1 MTEKPESHEIAVR
14 FRELLAAWNSRQA
27 NVFASL
33 FSETALVIGY
43 DGSQMTGR
51 AEVESSLQAI
61 FSHHETAAYVS
72 KVRSVRQLGPDV
84 AILHAVVG
92 MIPPGQSDLS
102 PDRNAVQTLVGHRT
116 SAGWQIENFQ
126 NTPAAF
132 HGRPEL
138 GDQLT
143 EELRTVLR
151 QR

>member
-1 MTEKPESHEIAVR
+1 MTVKPESHEVAVR
-14 FRELLAAWNSRQA
+14 YRELLAAWNTRQA

-51 AEVESSLQAI
+51 AEVESTLQEI
-61 FSHHETAAYVS
+61 FSHHQTAAYVS

-92 MIPPGQSDLS
+92 MIPPGQSDLT

-116 SAGWQIENFQ
+116 SAGWEIENFQ
-126 NTPAAF
+126 NTPAEF

-138 GDQLT
+138 SDRLT

-151 QR
+151 ER

>member
-1 MTEKPESHEIAVR
+1 MTAEPESHEIAVR
-14 FRELLAAWNSRQA
+14 YRELLAAWNSRQA

-51 AEVESSLQAI
+51 AEVESSLQGI

-92 MIPPGQSDLS
+92 MIPPGQSDLT

-116 SAGWQIENFQ
+116 SAGWEIENFQ
-126 NTPAAF
+126 NTPAEF

-138 GDQLT
+138 SDRLT